1 MAKVRK
7 IKGREGYFLDY
18 RLKDSTRII
27 KKAFRNNRRG
37 AEKELA
43 LIVSEIETKPGLRRL
58 KKITFGKMCDEYM
71 ETFSKVNHRSW
82 RDQGYILN
90 HAKGFF
96 SADTWLV
103 DISKR
108 RVERFKAQ
116 RASEVK
122 PATVNRNIAVLKHLF
137 SMAVDW
143 GYLYENPTQ
152 NIKLLHINNRRLRYL
167 EKEEIARLVAA
178 ASQSSNSHL
187 KPIIIL
193 AVNTGMRRGEI
204 FDLQWIHVDLK
215 NRFIEI
221 IRTKNGD
228 KRAIPIN
235 DTLLKTLYRLPRR
248 IDSPYVFPGKS
259 GGRLTDIKT
268 SFLTARKKAGLDDVT
283 LHTCRHTFASHLV
296 MAGWD
301 LTTVKELMGHKSIEM
316 TERYSHLSPNHK
328 ATAVKSLDSLFRD
341 VAAPSQQPMRSI

>member
-18 RLKDSTRII
+18 HMKDGTRVIR
-27 KKAFRNNRRG
+27 KTTRDNRR
-37 AEKELA
+37 AAQKELA
-43 LIVSEIETKPGLRRL
+43 LIVSEMETKPGLRRL
-58 KKITFGKMCDEYM
+58 KKITCGKMCDEYM
-71 ETFSKVNHRSW
+71 ETFSRVNHRSW

-96 SADTWLV
+96 ATDTWLV

-116 RASEVK
+116 RANEVK
-122 PATVNRNIAVLKHLF
+122 PATVNRNVAVLKHLF

-152 NIKLLHINNRRLRYL
+152 NVKLLHVNNRRLRYL

-178 ASQSSNSHL
+178 ASQSSKSHL

-193 AVNTGMRRGEI
+193 AINTGMRRGEI
-204 FDLQWIHVDLK
+204 FDLQWIYIDLK
-215 NRFIEI
+215 NRFIEV
-221 IRTKNGD
+221 IRAKNGD

-235 DTLLKTLYRLPRR
+235 DTLLKTLHRLPRR
-248 IDSPYVFPGKS
+248 VDSPYVFPGKN

-296 MAGWD
+296 MAGVD
-301 LTTVKELMGHKSIEM
+301 LMTVKELLGHKSIKM

-328 ATAVKSLDSLFRD
+328 ATAVKSLDFLCKD
-341 VAAPSQQPMRSI
+341 ATAQSQQGISNN